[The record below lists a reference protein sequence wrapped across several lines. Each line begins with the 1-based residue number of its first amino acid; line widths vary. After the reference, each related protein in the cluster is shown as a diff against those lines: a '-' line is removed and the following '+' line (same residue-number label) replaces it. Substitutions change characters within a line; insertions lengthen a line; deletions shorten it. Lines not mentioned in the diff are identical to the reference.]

1 VVGENLTA
9 RLAIIIGFCLT
20 NKSFTIQGGYVLMGR
35 FFMKGANIMSYKD
48 TLNMPNT
55 DFPMRGGLNTSEPLK
70 QEAWEED
77 QLYQKRL
84 EKNKDHQS
92 YVLHDGPPYANGDIH
107 IGHALNKVLK
117 DIVVRDKN
125 MRGLSA
131 RYVPGWDTH
140 GLPIETALK
149 KNKNIDRKKMSVAEF
164 RKACEVYAY
173 EQVAI
178 QKEQFKRLGIL
189 GEWDSPYITLQ
200 KEYESSQLDVF
211 ASMVEKGLIFKG
223 LKPVF
228 WSPSSETA
236 LAEAEIEYHEKK
248 SPSVYV
254 KFEAIDHGPFN
265 QPFSYLI
272 WTTTPWTLSA
282 NLAVA
287 VEKSF
292 DYVLVDL
299 NGEAVL
305 IASGLKET
313 LEKLFE
319 TSLKVIQTVKG
330 EVLEHLTYKHP
341 LFDRVS
347 PVVLGHHVTL
357 ESGTGLVHI
366 APGHGEDDFI
376 IGQKYG
382 LAVLCPV
389 NETGHMTHEAHQYEG
404 LFVDECSKQVASDL
418 EASNH
423 LVKLV
428 FIHHPYPHDW
438 RTNQPIIFRATDQW
452 FASIESLKEDLL
464 SAIRSIEWIPS
475 WGEVRLENM
484 VKDRVSWCISR
495 QRSWGVPIPVFY
507 AEDKTAILDPA
518 IIRHVAKKVK
528 AHGTNI
534 WFEWEV
540 KDLLPEG
547 FTHVGSPNHTFTKE
561 TDILDVWFDSG
572 IAHNN
577 VAPYKTILTHGFVL
591 DKDGNKMSKSKGNT
605 VDPNKIMAQKGA
617 DILRLWVASVDYQAD
632 VRISDEMLAQ
642 VSETYRKIRN
652 TMRFVLGALGDFD
665 ISKNANHEHDLI
677 NQYMLHRLQLVVN
690 GSLKAYDT
698 FAFSEVVRTVNQF
711 MNRDLSAFYLD
722 MAKDLLY
729 VERKNNPK
737 RRALQTVLYE
747 ILDRIYRLLTPI
759 LPHTMEEV
767 HQYFNQDEAYVYL
780 KNNEVLDYQVDEN
793 IAPVFETVL
802 SVRDDV
808 LKALEEARN
817 QKIIGKSLEADLVL
831 SLPEA
836 EFNVLKTFEPLEK
849 LFIVSKVRLEKANER
864 DVKIK
869 MHEGAKCE
877 RCWHHDELV
886 DGHICKR
893 CHYVLEDLNGK

>member
-1 VVGENLTA
+1 
-9 RLAIIIGFCLT
+9 
-20 NKSFTIQGGYVLMGR
+20 
-35 FFMKGANIMSYKD
+35 MSYKD

-70 QEAWEED
+70 QEAWENDE
-77 QLYQKRL
+77 LYQKRL
-84 EKNKDHQS
+84 EKNKNNAR

-125 MRGLSA
+125 MRGLFS

-189 GEWDSPYITLQ
+189 GEWDQPYITLQ
-200 KEYESSQLDVF
+200 KEYEASQLDVF

-254 KFEAIDHGPFN
+254 KFEAVDHGPFN

-272 WTTTPWTLSA
+272 WTTTPWTLPA

-292 DYVLVDL
+292 DYILVDL

-341 LFDRVS
+341 LFNRVS
-347 PVVLGHHVTL
+347 PVVLGHHVML

-382 LAVLCPV
+382 LDVLCPV
-389 NETGHMTHEAHQYEG
+389 NETGHMTHEAYQYEG
-404 LFVDECSKQVASDL
+404 LFVDECSKQVTSDL

-464 SAIRSIEWIPS
+464 YAIQSIEWIPS
-475 WGEVRLENM
+475 WGEIRLENM

-507 AEDKTAILDPA
+507 AEDKTAILDPN

-528 AHGTNI
+528 EYGTNI
-534 WFEWEV
+534 WFEWDA

-547 FTHVGSPNHTFTKE
+547 FTHEGSPNHTFTKE

-572 IAHNN
+572 TSHQGGMKDFGLSYPADLYLEGSDQYRGWFNSSLSTGIAHNG

-605 VDPNKIMAQKGA
+605 VDPNKIMTQKGA

-652 TMRFVLGALGDFD
+652 TMRFVLGALGDFEY
-665 ISKNANHEHDLI
+665 SKHANHTHDLI
-677 NQYMLHRLQLVVN
+677 NQYMLQRLQSVVN

-767 HQYFNQDEAYVYL
+767 HQYFNQDEPYVYL
-780 KNNEVLDYQVDEN
+780 KNNEILDYQIDSN
-793 IAPVFETVL
+793 ITPLFETVL

-817 QKIIGKSLEADLVL
+817 QKIIGKSLEADIVL
-831 SLPEA
+831 SLPQSE
-836 EFNVLKTFEPLEK
+836 KTILESFELLEK
-849 LFIVSKVRLEKANER
+849 LFIVSKVKLEEANKR

-869 MHEGAKCE
+869 MHAGAKCE
-877 RCWHHDELV
+877 RCWHHDDLV

-893 CHYVLEDLNGK
+893 CHHVLEDLNGK

>member
-1 VVGENLTA
+1 
-9 RLAIIIGFCLT
+9 
-20 NKSFTIQGGYVLMGR
+20 
-35 FFMKGANIMSYKD
+35 MSYKD
-48 TLNMPNT
+48 TLNMPKT
-55 DFPMRGGLNTSEPLK
+55 DFPMRGGLNTAEPLK
-70 QEAWEED
+70 QKDWD
-77 QLYQKRL
+77 TQKLYQKRL
-84 EKNKDHQS
+84 EKNKNNPH

-125 MRGLSA
+125 MRGLHA

-149 KNKNIDRKKMSVAEF
+149 KNKKIDRKKMSVAEF
-164 RKACEVYAY
+164 RKACEAYAY
-173 EQVAI
+173 EQVDI

-189 GEWDSPYITLQ
+189 GEWDQPYITLQ
-200 KEYESSQLDVF
+200 KAYEASQLDVF

-248 SPSVYV
+248 SPSIYV
-254 KFEAIDHGPFN
+254 KFEAVDQGPFDR
-265 QPFSYLI
+265 PFSYLI
-272 WTTTPWTLSA
+272 WTTTPWTIPA

-287 VEKSF
+287 VDKTFE
-292 DYVLVDL
+292 YALVDL

-305 IASGLKET
+305 IALGLKES
-313 LEKLFE
+313 LEKLFDTTLE
-319 TSLKVIQTVKG
+319 VIQTVKG

-341 LFDRVS
+341 LFDRIS

-357 ESGTGLVHI
+357 ESGTGLVHT

-382 LAVLCPV
+382 LDVLCPV
-389 NETGHMTHEAHQYEG
+389 NETGHMTAEAFQYEG
-404 LFVDECSKQVASDL
+404 LFVDDCSKEVAKDL
-418 EASNH
+418 ENSGQ

-452 FASIESLKEDLL
+452 FASIENLKDDLL
-464 SAIRSIEWIPS
+464 NAIKNVNWVPS

-507 AEDKTAILDPA
+507 AEDKTAILDKDV
-518 IIRHVAKKVK
+518 IKHVASKVK
-528 AHGTNI
+528 EHGTNI
-534 WFEWEV
+534 WFEWDAKE
-540 KDLLPEG
+540 LLPEG
-547 FTHVGSPNHTFTKE
+547 YTHPGSPNNLFTKE

-572 IAHNN
+572 TSHQGGMQDFGLSYPADLYLEGSDQYRGWFNSSLSTGIAHNGH
-577 VAPYKTILTHGFVL
+577 APYKAVLTHGFVL
-591 DKDGNKMSKSKGNT
+591 DGDGNKMSKSKGNA
-605 VDPNKIMAQKGA
+605 VDPNKIMSQKGA
-617 DILRLWVASVDYQAD
+617 DILRLWVATVDYQAD
-632 VRISDEMLAQ
+632 VRISDAMLAQ

-652 TMRFVLGALGDFD
+652 TMRFMLGALSDFD
-665 ISKNANHEHDLI
+665 YDNDAVHEHDDI
-677 NQYMLHRLQLVVN
+677 NEYMLLRLEKVVN
-690 GSLKAYDT
+690 QSLKAYDS

-747 ILDRIYRLLTPI
+747 ILDRLNRLLTPI
-759 LPHTMEEV
+759 IPHTMEEV
-767 HQYFNQDEAYVYL
+767 HQYFNQKEAFVYL
-780 KNNEVLDYQVDEN
+780 KNNEILNYGIDEN
-793 IAPVFETVL
+793 VAVKFETVL
-802 SVRDDV
+802 AIRDDV
-808 LKALEEARN
+808 LKALEDARN
-817 QKIIGKSLEADLVL
+817 EKIIGKSLEASVNLA
-831 SLPEA
+831 LPA
-836 EFNVLKTFEPLEK
+836 EEKALLEKLEPLEK
-849 LFIVSKVRLEKANER
+849 LFIVSSVTLVEGSKRE
-864 DVKIK
+864 VKIT
-869 MHEGAKCE
+869 MHEEEKCE
-877 RCWHHDELV
+877 RCWHHAPLV
-886 DGHICKR
+886 EGGICTR
-893 CHYVLEDLNGK
+893 CAFVLEDLNGK

>member
-1 VVGENLTA
+1 
-9 RLAIIIGFCLT
+9 
-20 NKSFTIQGGYVLMGR
+20 
-35 FFMKGANIMSYKD
+35 MSYKD

-55 DFPMRGGLNTSEPLK
+55 AFPMRGGLNTAEPLA
-70 QEAWEED
+70 QAAWEEEK
-77 QLYQKRL
+77 LYEKRL
-84 EKNKDHQS
+84 QKNKDNAS

-125 MRGLSA
+125 MRGLHA

-149 KNKNIDRKKMSVAEF
+149 KNKKIDRKKMSVAEF
-164 RKACEVYAY
+164 RKACEAYAY

-178 QKEQFKRLGIL
+178 QKEQFKRLGVL
-189 GEWDSPYITLQ
+189 GEWDAPYITLQ
-200 KEYESSQLDVF
+200 KAYEASQLDVF
-211 ASMVEKGLIFKG
+211 ASMVDKGLIFKG

-248 SPSVYV
+248 SASIYV
-254 KFEAIDHGPFN
+254 KFEAVDRGPFDR
-265 QPFSYLI
+265 PFSYLI
-272 WTTTPWTLSA
+272 WTTTPWTIPA

-287 VEKSF
+287 VDKTFE
-292 DYVLVDL
+292 YALV
-299 NGEAVL
+299 NYQGEALL
-305 IASGLKET
+305 IALGLKEK
-313 LEKLFE
+313 LESLFDTKLE
-319 TSLKVIQTVKG
+319 VIQTVKG
-330 EVLEHLTYKHP
+330 AALEHLTYKHP
-341 LFDRVS
+341 IFDRVS

-357 ESGTGLVHI
+357 ESGTGLVHT

-382 LAVLCPV
+382 LDVLCPV
-389 NETGHMTHEAHQYEG
+389 NETGHMTHEAFQYEG
-404 LFVDECSKQVASDL
+404 LFVEECSKAVAKDL
-418 EASNH
+418 DASGH
-423 LVKLV
+423 LLKLV

-452 FASIESLKEDLL
+452 FASIESLKDDLL
-464 SAIRSIEWIPS
+464 AAIKSVKWVPS

-507 AEDKTAILDPA
+507 AEDKTAILDKNV
-518 IIRHVAKKVK
+518 IRHVASKVK
-528 AHGTNI
+528 EHGTNI
-534 WFEWEV
+534 WFEWEA

-547 FTHVGSPNHTFTKE
+547 YTHPGSPNNVFTKE

-572 IAHNN
+572 TSHQGGMQDFNLPYPADLYLEGSDQYRGWFNSSLSTGIAHQG
-577 VAPYKTILTHGFVL
+577 VAPYKTVLTHGFVL
-591 DKDGNKMSKSKGNT
+591 DKDGNKMSKSKGNA

-652 TMRFVLGALGDFD
+652 TMRFILGSLSDFD
-665 ISKNANHEHDLI
+665 FKKHANHDHDTI
-677 NQYMLHRLQLVVN
+677 NQYMLYRLEQVVN
-690 GSLKAYDT
+690 HSLESYDQ
-698 FAFSEVVRTVNQF
+698 FAFSDVVRTVNQF

-729 VERKNNPK
+729 VERMNNKK

-747 ILDRIYRLLTPI
+747 ILDRINRLLTPI
-759 LPHTMEEV
+759 IPHTMEEV
-767 HQYFNQDEAYVYL
+767 HQYFNQDETHVYL
-780 KNNEVLDYQVDEN
+780 KNNEILNYGIDARIAEDFEIVLA
-793 IAPVFETVL
+793 I
-802 SVRDDV
+802 RDDV
-808 LKALEEARN
+808 LKALETARN
-817 QKIIGKSLEADLVL
+817 EKIIGKSLEAAITLTVPTSEKAILDG
-831 SLPEA
+831 
-836 EFNVLKTFEPLEK
+836 LKPLEK
-849 LFIVSKVRLEKANER
+849 LFIVSHVTLL
-864 DVKIK
+864 
-869 MHEGAKCE
+869 EGASRNVEIRLHNEEKCE
-877 RCWHHDELV
+877 RCWHHAPLLE
-886 DGHICKR
+886 GGICER
-893 CHYVLEDLNGK
+893 CTHVLEDLHGE